1 MNVTDNVV
9 RDLLALYLA
18 GEAHPDTRALVE
30 EWLRTHPELARQVEQ
45 ARRSDLPAV
54 AAAASP
60 PTAEKRTLDRV
71 RRRWRARSIVLGAA
85 IYFST
90 LPLTVTFNSSGFQG
104 LLIDNWP
111 QRIVLLIIGAAL
123 WVVYVAMPRR
133 WHTGS

>member
-1 MNVTDNVV
+1 MNVTDDVV
-9 RDLLALYLA
+9 KDLLPIYLA
-18 GEAHPDTRALVE
+18 GEAHPDTRVLVD
-30 EWLRTHPELARQVEQ
+30 EWLRSRPEMARQVEQ
-45 ARRSDLPAV
+45 ARGADLPAV
-54 AAAASP
+54 AVPP

-90 LPLTVTFNSSGFQG
+90 LPLTVTFNSSGFHG

-123 WVVYVAMPRR
+123 WGLYVAMPRR
-133 WHTGS
+133 WHAGS